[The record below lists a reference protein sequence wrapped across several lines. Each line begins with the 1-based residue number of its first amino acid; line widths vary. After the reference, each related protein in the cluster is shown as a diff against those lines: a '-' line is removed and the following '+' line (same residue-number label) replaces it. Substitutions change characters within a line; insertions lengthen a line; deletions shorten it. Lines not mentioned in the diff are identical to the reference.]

1 MFSGERRDG
10 SLGKVGL
17 LCVTALVN
25 RLAGNRIRE
34 IIEVMFG
41 SVSNLK

>member
-17 LCVTALVN
+17 LCVTALLN
-25 RLAGNRIRE
+25 RVAGNRIRGKIQGIFE
-34 IIEVMFG
+34 
-41 SVSNLK
+41 SVRKMK